1 MFRRPKVL
9 LLVAVTLILFTLT
22 VVVWNGEREASA
34 LERRSTYAFSE
45 AELATLQDGD
55 VIMRRGYGY
64 ISDMIGRFLDEERR
78 LTHCGVVTVR
88 KDGYWVVHALSSN
101 VSEIDGM
108 QAHRLEDFVR
118 QSYPGSIVV
127 TRFRTEEDRGG
138 ISRRAVDYLRRQIP
152 FDHDFDVVDTN
163 TIYCSELVWLIV
175 RDEFGVDVFQE
186 AKDPERRYFGFSNF
200 LDPRWWEVVLDHQQ
214 H

>member
-1 MFRRPKVL
+1 MFRRPKL
-9 LLVAVTLILFTLT
+9 LLLLAVVLVLTTLI

-45 AELATLQDGD
+45 AELAMLQDGD

-64 ISDMIGRFLDEERR
+64 ISDMIGRFLDEERL

-138 ISRRAVDYLRRQIP
+138 ISRRAVDYLRRQVP
-152 FDHDFDVVDTN
+152 FDHHFDVVDTS
-163 TIYCSELVWLIV
+163 TIYCSELIWLIV
-175 RDEFGVDVFQE
+175 RDEFGVDVFQN
-186 AKDPERRYFGFSNF
+186 ARDPERRYFGFSNF
-200 LDPRWWEVVLDHQQ
+200 LDPRWFDTVLDHQQ
-214 H
+214 R